1 MNWPAKACQPDQ
13 NKVSCAPF
21 KSIVLKR
28 IPLVFPGNNTP
39 AATSRPT
46 AQKILIATD
55 VFGMTPAVATLARHF
70 PYACELISP
79 FEGQHFQSEQKAYT
93 HFVANGGVAAYSEKI
108 AEQLRS
114 GQLSGNYLMALGFS
128 AGASALWALS
138 EQESWQN
145 CQQMVLFY
153 GSRIREL
160 REIQPVCPVRLI
172 FAEKEAAFEPKDLVR
187 DLCQR
192 GHQAELVRQASHG
205 FMNSYSA
212 GYQAKLYT
220 QYIDQLLVSL
230 APPLNC
236 RITPPALAA

>member
-1 MNWPAKACQPDQ
+1 MF
-13 NKVSCAPF
+13 S
-21 KSIVLKR
+21 
-28 IPLVFPGNNTP
+28 GNNNLP
-39 AATSRPT
+39 SDNRSSAR
-46 AQKILIATD
+46 KILIATD
-55 VFGMTPAVATLARHF
+55 VFGLTPAVATLARHF

-79 FEGQHFQSEQKAYT
+79 FEGQHFQSERLAYT

-108 AEQLRS
+108 ASQLHTA
-114 GQLSGNYLMALGFS
+114 QLSGQYLMALGFS

-138 EQESWQN
+138 EQEQWKN

-160 REIQPVCPVRLI
+160 REVKPVCPVRLI
-172 FAEKEAAFEPKDLVR
+172 FAEKEAAFEPKELVA

-192 GHQAELVRQASHG
+192 GHQAELARQASHG

-220 QYIDQLLVSL
+220 QYVEQLLQALL
-230 APPLNC
+230 AQTDN
-236 RITPPALAA
+236 RKTVTALAA